1 MKHPLIAI
9 ASFCFLLVDSVCAYS
24 YQDSL
29 NLITRVDDY
38 KMQQIEYRYVANDD
52 SLWDFTNL
60 DIIENEEVS
69 FLHCSDSSAIEVTPY
84 SLTTFSLTKDS
95 LFLIKYET
103 PLTHITY
110 NEPICLQTTA
120 TEVGDSIISKFMGY
134 GTYCRKYDIK
144 ADGICKTKFLRKG
157 IFIIQDGDTLRNV
170 LCLHRVTA
178 TNVEHKLLEDSLRDA
193 HVYLEEKNEYEWYL
207 PNTTYPFYRSII
219 MECRDNGRPT
229 FRRCIAYRITNVN
242 ELIENNTDENT
253 DLLNNSNDRS
263 FDEKSLISLFNLQN
277 ENNIIKINIK
287 TTEETKI
294 YSRLCDAHGITFKN
308 DMRLLHLNEPTQIIF
323 NCMDLHKGTYIVY
336 ININGLVFSKNV
348 NIR

>member
-1 MKHPLIAI
+1 
-9 ASFCFLLVDSVCAYS
+9 
-24 YQDSL
+24 
-29 NLITRVDDY
+29 
-38 KMQQIEYRYVANDD
+38 
-52 SLWDFTNL
+52 
-60 DIIENEEVS
+60 
-69 FLHCSDSSAIEVTPY
+69 
-84 SLTTFSLTKDS
+84 
-95 LFLIKYET
+95 
-103 PLTHITY
+103 
-110 NEPICLQTTA
+110 
-120 TEVGDSIISKFMGY
+120 
-134 GTYCRKYDIK
+134 
-144 ADGICKTKFLRKG
+144 
-157 IFIIQDGDTLRNV
+157 
-170 LCLHRVTA
+170 
-178 TNVEHKLLEDSLRDA
+178 
-193 HVYLEEKNEYEWYL
+193 
-207 PNTTYPFYRSII
+207 